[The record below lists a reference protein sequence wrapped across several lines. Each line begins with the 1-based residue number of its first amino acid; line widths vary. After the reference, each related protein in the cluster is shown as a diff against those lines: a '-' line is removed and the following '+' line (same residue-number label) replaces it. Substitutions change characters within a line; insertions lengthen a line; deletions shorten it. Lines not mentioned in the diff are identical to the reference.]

1 MNAQETESSELLE
14 QLTVGT
20 AWSGHKVNYCLLTT
34 PVRQY
39 VGYYNADRRLVI
51 ASRPPD
57 SRRWDYHVLDT
68 AVGWDSHNTIQM
80 FCDSAGCL
88 HIAANMHAVPLI
100 YFRMERPHD
109 PDSIV
114 RVPSLI
120 GNCEEKC
127 TYPRFLS
134 APDGRMIFHYRNGVS
149 GCGNEIYNVYD
160 AGTHRWSR
168 LLEQPLTSGC
178 GRMNAYFFGP
188 VSGPDGFFHLA
199 WVWRDTGDC
208 STNHDLCYARS
219 RDLLHWENAAGIPLS
234 LPMTFE
240 SPGITILPTAPRNSG
255 LINMCG
261 NIGFDASKHPI
272 LSFHRYD
279 ENGASR
285 IYTLRRKGDGK
296 HQLVP
301 HGSWS
306 VKERWDFSGGGSIRQ
321 MVFCSP
327 VRPQPDGSLLLE
339 YEFVDREAGCWRL
352 DPETLETIE
361 TLPPRSAC
369 PKELQKMEQNFPGLI
384 RNWLPDA
391 GSSDEAGTQ
400 WYLRWESL
408 PANRDRPHP
417 LPLPSPTCLKVCKVR
432 LGVSLN
438 SEQPYQ
444 TFQGRRV

>member
-1 MNAQETESSELLE
+1 MNDQETDSPELIE
-14 QLTVGT
+14 QLTVGA

-39 VGYYNADRRLVI
+39 VGYYNADRQLVI
-51 ASRPPD
+51 ASRPLD
-57 SRRWDYHVLDT
+57 SGTWDYHALDT
-68 AVGWDSHNTIQM
+68 VVGWDSHNTIQM

-100 YFRMERPHD
+100 YFRMEHPHD

-114 RVPSLI
+114 RQTFLI
-120 GNCEEKC
+120 GNNEEKC

-160 AGTHRWSR
+160 ADTQTWSR

-199 WVWRDTGDC
+199 WVWRDSGDC

-219 RDLLHWENAAGIPLS
+219 RDLRHWENVFGIPLS
-234 LPMTFE
+234 LPMTSD
-240 SPGITILPTAPRNSG
+240 SPGITVLPTVPRNSG

-261 NIGFDASKHPI
+261 NIGFDALKQPI
-272 LSFHRYD
+272 LSFHCYD

-285 IYTLRRKGDGK
+285 IYTLRFSSDGI
-296 HQLVP
+296 HLLVP
-301 HGSWS
+301 HGNWP
-306 VKERWDFSGGGSIRQ
+306 VKERWEFSGGGSIRQ
-321 MVFCSP
+321 MIFCSP
-327 VRPQPDGSLLLE
+327 VRPLADGSLLLE
-339 YEFVDREAGCWRL
+339 YEFINREAGCWRL
-352 DPETLETIE
+352 DSKTLETTE
-361 TLPPRSAC
+361 TLPPRTIC
-369 PKELQKMEQNFPGLI
+369 PAKVRKMEQKFPGLI
-384 RNWLPDA
+384 RNWLPDS
-391 GSSDEAGTQ
+391 GVSGESGIQ

-408 PANRDRPHP
+408 PANRDRPHSPP
-417 LPLPSPTCLKVCKVR
+417 LPFPTRLSVCKVR
-432 LGVSLN
+432 FCCTEN
-438 SEQPYQ
+438 D
-444 TFQGRRV
+444 F

>member
-1 MNAQETESSELLE
+1 MNTQGTDSPEVIE
-14 QLTVGT
+14 QLTVGA

-39 VGYYNADRRLVI
+39 VGYYDPNRQLVI
-51 ASRPPD
+51 ASRPLN
-57 SRRWDYHVLDT
+57 SQTWDYHTLNT

-114 RVPSLI
+114 RLPSLI

-149 GCGNEIYNVYD
+149 GCGNEIYDVYD
-160 AGTHRWSR
+160 ADTRTWSR
-168 LLEQPLTSGC
+168 LIEQPLTSGR

-199 WVWRDTGDC
+199 WVWRDSGDC

-219 RDLLHWENAAGIPLS
+219 RDLVHWENVSGTHLS
-234 LPMTFE
+234 LPMT
-240 SPGITILPTAPRNSG
+240 SDSSGITVLSTPPRNSG

-261 NIGFDASKHPI
+261 NIGFDASKQPI

-285 IYTLRRKGDGK
+285 IYTLRLNPNGK
-296 HQLVP
+296 HQLVS
-301 HGSWS
+301 HGNLPLND
-306 VKERWDFSGGGSIRQ
+306 RWEFSGGGSIRQ

-327 VRPQPDGSLLLE
+327 VRPLADGSLLLE
-339 YEFVDREAGCWRL
+339 YEFVDREAGCWKL
-352 DPETLETIE
+352 DPKTLETME
-361 TLPPRSAC
+361 TLPPRAVC
-369 PKELQKMEQNFPGLI
+369 PSELSQMEQKFPGLI
-384 RNWLPDA
+384 RNWLPDS
-391 GSSDEAGTQ
+391 GISDEPETE

-408 PANRDRPHP
+408 PANRDRPHSP
-417 LPLPSPTCLKVCKVR
+417 PLPSPTRLSVCKIRFSCTKHEFR
-432 LGVSLN
+432 LKIKAGKI
-438 SEQPYQ
+438 
-444 TFQGRRV
+444 